1 MPELPELDVMQEV
14 LSDRILGRP
23 IVAVE
28 TFHPGILKTV
38 SPALDSVVGKSFRA
52 VARRGKHLIFTLED
66 DLHVVIHLMLAGRL
80 ISCQSDRKATKA
92 TGCLFAFEDGE
103 DLRVI
108 ENSTTH
114 RARLHVVRNPS
125 DVEAIAQAGIE
136 PLSGGLTLDY
146 LSEHV
151 QGRKRQLKKLL
162 TDQRIIAGI
171 GTAYA
176 DEILFDAKLAPI
188 RYGTT
193 LSEDEIERLCASIQ
207 TVLRWAADEIRAEA
221 GGATLTPHDRP
232 FTRVFKKT
240 GEPCPDCGTKIAEIR
255 YAQTKTYYCPTCQ
268 SQGKSLRDRR
278 AWLTR

>member
-23 IVAVE
+23 IVAVK

-38 SPALDSVVGKSFRA
+38 EPAMDSLVGKQFTRIS
-52 VARRGKHLIFTLED
+52 RRGKHLIFTLD
-66 DLHVVIHLMLAGRL
+66 DTLHVVIHLMLAGRL

-114 RARLHVVRNPS
+114 RARLYVVRSPS
-125 DVEAIAQAGIE
+125 DIEAIARAGVE
-136 PLSGGLTLDY
+136 PLSSDFTSDY

-151 QGRKRQLKKLL
+151 LGRKRQVKKML
-162 TDQRIIAGI
+162 TDQTTIAGI

-176 DEILFDAKLAPI
+176 DEILFDAKLSPI

-193 LSEDEIERLCASIQ
+193 LSEEEVQRLYVSIQ
-207 TVLRWAADEIRAEA
+207 TVLRWATAEIRAEA
-221 GGATLTPHDRP
+221 GGATLTPHNRP

-240 GEPCPDCGTKIAEIR
+240 EEPCPDCGTKIAEIR
-255 YAQTKTYYCPTCQ
+255 YAQTKTYYCPSCQ

-278 AWLTR
+278 AWITR